1 MTLSEFLLK
10 KTQALELCVI
20 RDCGWIVASCYI
32 DHEDL
37 FHSRLNNKLRD
48 MEVQGDEWGVINTKL
63 KDGKVIQIPC
73 HYIDV

>member
-1 MTLSEFLLK
+1 MKLSEFLLK

-20 RDCGWIVASCYI
+20 RESGWIVASYYI

-37 FHSRLNNKLRD
+37 FDRYLSHELRN
-48 MEVQGDEWGVINTKL
+48 MEVKGDQWGVINIKL

>member
-10 KTQALELCVI
+10 KTQPLELCVI
-20 RDCGWIVASCYI
+20 RNNGWIVASCYI

-37 FHSRLNNKLRD
+37 FEGYMDNQLANL
-48 MEVQGDEWGVINTKL
+48 EVKGDEWGVINTRYR
-63 KDGKVIQIPC
+63 DGKIIQIPC

>member
-1 MTLSEFLLK
+1 MTLSEFLLHQ
-10 KTQALELCVI
+10 TQALELCVI
-20 RDCGWIVASCYI
+20 RDCGWIVASYYI

-37 FHSRLNNKLRD
+37 FDRHLSHKLGNL
-48 MEVQGDEWGVINTKL
+48 EVKGDEWGVINIKL

>member
-20 RDCGWIVASCYI
+20 RDSGWIVASCYI

-37 FHSRLNNKLRD
+37 FHGRLHQKLRD
-48 MEVQGDEWGVINTKL
+48 MEIKGDEWGVINTKL

>member
-10 KTQALELCVI
+10 KTQVLELCVI
-20 RDCGWIVASCYI
+20 RDGGWIVASFYI

-37 FHSRLNNKLRD
+37 FARFLDNTLSRMVVN
-48 MEVQGDEWGVINTKL
+48 GDEWGVINTTY

>member
-10 KTQALELCVI
+10 KTQSLELCVI
-20 RDCGWIVASCYI
+20 RDCGWIVASYYI

-37 FHSRLNNKLRD
+37 FNSHLSHKLRD
-48 MEVQGDEWGVINTKL
+48 MEVKGDEWSAINTKF